1 MNQHFAEIID
11 SGTKPARAGARFRAG
26 SHQSGVHGHHF
37 SGRNA
42 SDTHSPWRS
51 CRTRRCGEASC
62 RPPCRPRC
70 EITQLSKYFT
80 QNHCVRSRPFAT
92 FVKLMEVAVE
102 PLSWI
107 LTGQSLPFAPL
118 NISDIQ
124 QMYGVRIEA
133 SYQKY
138 PTAYVPPPMISK
150 IMTAVLDI
158 SEHQT
163 NPGVIGMNEPTRMD
177 YIYQVRGCRRISASH
192 KQNCVSEIRRWFWRR
207 CSLLENC

>member
-1 MNQHFAEIID
+1 MILP
-11 SGTKPARAGARFRAG
+11 G
-26 SHQSGVHGHHF
+26 
-37 SGRNA
+37 
-42 SDTHSPWRS
+42 
-51 CRTRRCGEASC
+51 
-62 RPPCRPRC
+62 
-70 EITQLSKYFT
+70 
-80 QNHCVRSRPFAT
+80 QN
-92 FVKLMEVAVE
+92 
-102 PLSWI
+102 
-107 LTGQSLPFAPL
+107 LPFAPL

-177 YIYQVRGCRRISASH
+177 YIYQVRGFRRISASH
-192 KQNCVSEIRRWFWRR
+192 KQNCVSVRFVGGSGVGAAFWKTADVSPRGPAEFR
-207 CSLLENC
+207 PGACTWACRTTCPDVWQGNTRNFRGQAD